1 MALQSS
7 GAISLANVQTEF
19 GGSAPTSISEYYAAA
34 SGVPASGTISLSD
47 FYGASAFTA
56 PYLYGTGSVFTDVG
70 LSTFGTI
77 KSTAVDISFSTNPTG
92 IQYLGASS
100 TGSGQHYFVVYG
112 DHADYL
118 NNTGSFNWFSLD
130 QFQSPS
136 LVTTTPGLGGMP
148 WTYDPLNNW
157 TYTEGTSATQAQ
169 DAWSSLNFWSDPLV
183 FDFT

>member
-47 FYGASAFTA
+47 FYGTSAFTA

-77 KSTAVDISFSTNPTG
+77 KSRMGATHFQMRTLKKVSTELALRSFIPRAMRTG
-92 IQYLGASS
+92 
-100 TGSGQHYFVVYG
+100 
-112 DHADYL
+112 
-118 NNTGSFNWFSLD
+118 
-130 QFQSPS
+130 
-136 LVTTTPGLGGMP
+136 LVTKRSSP
-148 WTYDPLNNW
+148 
-157 TYTEGTSATQAQ
+157 TS
-169 DAWSSLNFWSDPLV
+169 
-183 FDFT
+183 